1 MADKDTTPLE
11 PTPFEKFSSTM
22 RKLMA
27 VPKSAIVAQEKKWKK
42 QRAEKVRRA
51 KKKNGGQN

>member
-1 MADKDTTPLE
+1 MSDKPTPPPE

-27 VPKSAIVAQEKKWKK
+27 VPKSEIAAEEKKWKK
-42 QRAEKVRRA
+42 QRAEKARRA
-51 KKKNGGQN
+51 KKKKGG